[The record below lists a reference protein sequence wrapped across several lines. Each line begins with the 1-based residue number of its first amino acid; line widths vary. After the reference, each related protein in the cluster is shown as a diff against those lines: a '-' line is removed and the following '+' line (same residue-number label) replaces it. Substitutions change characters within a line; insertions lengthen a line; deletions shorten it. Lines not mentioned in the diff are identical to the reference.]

1 MATSNIRGFIP
12 VRTLDGSNQF
22 ATVTR
27 PTLGNNAG
35 QIFPGDVVTIVSG
48 GVQSYRNATAS
59 GAAANLPLGV
69 VARVLNTQGRP
80 FTFNQPNSGPLI
92 PTSTVGFVEV
102 YENPHIVYQVNTS
115 ATAAPLNVGRF
126 AEVRVC
132 APSTAVG
139 RSGMSVTI
147 GTVVTAAG
155 EAFKVYNVSTSE
167 DEVRVSGES
176 NNDVEVVLVN
186 GLWTNP
192 YFSNVVAAIPDVSSL
207 SD

>member
-1 MATSNIRGFIP
+1 MATSNIRGFTP

-27 PTLGNNAG
+27 PTLGRNNG

-48 GVQSYRNATAS
+48 GIRSYRHATAS

-69 VARVLNTQGRP
+69 VARVLNAQGRP
-80 FTFNQPNSGPLI
+80 FTFNQPGSGPLI
-92 PTSTVGFVEV
+92 PTSSTGFAEV
-102 YENPHIVYQVNTS
+102 YENPHIVYQVNAS
-115 ATAAPLNVGRF
+115 ATASPVNVGRF
-126 AEVRVC
+126 AEIRVC
-132 APSTAVG
+132 AATTAVG
-139 RSGMSVTI
+139 RSGMSITL

-155 EAFKVYNVSTSE
+155 EAFKVYNLSSSE
-167 DEVRVSGES
+167 EEVRVSGEA
-176 NNDVEVVLVN
+176 NNDVEVVMVN